1 MNIEILNAELVC
13 PLALVACVPRLLQH
27 GGGTLHVYKRAETG
41 WLEYLLVCPSIT
53 IGMVQRTEGA
63 PYEFHS

>member
-1 MNIEILNAELVC
+1 MKIEILNAEEICL
-13 PLALVACVPRLLQH
+13 LALVACMPRLIYQ
-27 GGGTLHVYKRAETG
+27 GGGTLHVPSG

-53 IGMVQRTEGA
+53 IGMIQRTAGA